1 MPASVSNVKKPKKK
15 KKENNLLKKLVL
27 PLSIIFSSVLI
38 DQLTKIWA
46 EKNLIYNQPVEVLGN
61 FFRFTL
67 VYNDGGAMGTN
78 FGSPLY
84 YLISAVIILT
94 LVLVYIY
101 LNRQHTIFVV
111 PLAFIAAGAIGN
123 IIDRLR
129 LGKVV
134 DFIDIDFF
142 DINMFGYQ
150 LNRWWT
156 FNIADSVISCSLV
169 FLLVYI
175 FISHHKKEM
184 TIDVEYEKDST
195 P

>member
-1 MPASVSNVKKPKKK
+1 M
-15 KKENNLLKKLVL
+15 KKLIL

-46 EKNLIYNQPVEVLGN
+46 ENNLIYNQPREILGN

-78 FGSPLY
+78 FGSPVY
-84 YLISAVIILT
+84 YLISAIIILV

-101 LNRQHTIFVV
+101 LNRQVTILVV
-111 PLAFIAAGAIGN
+111 PLAFIAGGAIGN
-123 IIDRLR
+123 IIDRFR

-134 DFIDIDFF
+134 DFIDVDFF
-142 DINMFGYQ
+142 NINMFGYQ
-150 LNRWWT
+150 LDRWWT

-175 FISHHKKEM
+175 FVSHRKKDPNEE
-184 TIDVEYEKDST
+184 TEIQNEST
-195 P
+195 L

>member
-1 MPASVSNVKKPKKK
+1 MPASVSNVKNPKKK
-15 KKENNLLKKLVL
+15 EIENSLLKKLVL
-27 PLSIIFSSVLI
+27 PLSIIFSSVLV

-46 EKNLIYNQPVEVLGN
+46 ENNLIYNQPVEVLGN

-101 LNRQHTIFVV
+101 LNRQHTILVV
-111 PLAFIAAGAIGN
+111 PLAFIAGGAIGN

-129 LGKVV
+129 VGKVV
-134 DFIDIDFF
+134 DFIDLDFF

-175 FISHHKKEM
+175 FISHHKKEKA
-184 TIDVEYEKDST
+184 IDVEDEKDPT